1 MVSRKSISLEK
12 ARDCD
17 KRVRALVEKVE
28 KTWVA
33 IAQECA
39 EMKKHRWYRD
49 LGFTAFPDWMQ
60 EAVGRR
66 KSTIYDAMG
75 AIERLADDVSAEDL
89 RDMTL
94 ENAKALSKVAP
105 SKRRQLIEQAK
116 REPGPEFRRS
126 VNRVQPGTVDEKGSY
141 HFEVWLEDKEEL
153 DVAERAIERAKILE
167 ATDSR
172 AAAFE
177 RIVSDFLTSHEEP
190 EAERAALERIGAEQ
204 AAVGAAESAT

>member
-1 MVSRKSISLEK
+1 MASKKSASLEK
-12 ARDCD
+12 ARACD
-17 KRVRALVEKVE
+17 KRVRELVTRVE

-39 EMKKHRWYRD
+39 EMKKHRWYRE
-49 LGFTAFPDWMQ
+49 LKFKTFPDWMQ

-89 RDMTL
+89 REMTL

-105 SKRRQLIEQAK
+105 SKRRQLVERAK
-116 REPGPEFRRS
+116 TEPGPEFRRS
-126 VNRVQPGTVDEKGSY
+126 VNQVQPGTVDEKGSW
-141 HFEVWLEDKEEL
+141 HFEVWCEDKEEL
-153 DVAERAIERAKILE
+153 DVAEQAIEAAKVLE
-167 ATDSR
+167 GTDSR

-177 RIVSDFLTSHEEP
+177 RIVSDFLTSHAEP
-190 EAERAALERIGAEQ
+190 ELERAALEQMGAEQ
-204 AAVGAAESAT
+204 AAVGAGDGPA